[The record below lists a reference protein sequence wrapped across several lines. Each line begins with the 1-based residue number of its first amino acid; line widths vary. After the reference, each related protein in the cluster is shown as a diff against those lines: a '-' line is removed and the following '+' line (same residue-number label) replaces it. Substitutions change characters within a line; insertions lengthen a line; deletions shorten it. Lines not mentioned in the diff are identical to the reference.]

1 MASVVALVISG
12 VWGAIAWAVGSPD
25 PMFHVLSVRTAPVRA
40 ALVSFAEPQYRN
52 AVEVHM
58 ATRLLSQR
66 RLGQRLGGYYRRL
79 RS

>member
-1 MASVVALVISG
+1 MLK
-12 VWGAIAWAVGSPD
+12 D
-25 PMFHVLSVRTAPVRA
+25 DCTVLIRKGTKPKPVPSKAPVRA

-66 RLGQRLGGYYRRL
+66 RLGQRLGGYYHRL